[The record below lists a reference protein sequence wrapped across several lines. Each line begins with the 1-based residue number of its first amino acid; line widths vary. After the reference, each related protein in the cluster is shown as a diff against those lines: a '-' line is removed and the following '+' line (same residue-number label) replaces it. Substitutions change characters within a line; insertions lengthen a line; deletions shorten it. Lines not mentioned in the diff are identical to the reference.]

1 MDTGSPIVP
10 LTIAFFLAGMTLLG
24 FVVIVVETWWVVA
37 VVGIVHIVGSLILG
51 ILVVRQLS
59 AEEEGDPDQDD

>member
-1 MDTGSPIVP
+1 
-10 LTIAFFLAGMTLLG
+10 MTLLG

-37 VVGIVHIVGSLILG
+37 FVGIVHIVGSLILG

-59 AEEEGDPDQDD
+59 AEEGQALDRDD

>member
-1 MDTGSPIVP
+1 MDSGSPIVP

-37 VVGIVHIVGSLILG
+37 FVGIVHIVGSLILG

-59 AEEEGDPDQDD
+59 AEEGRAADENE